1 MECQYNYGELYEYD
15 IAEIALWYSGIHN
28 CLEISRLYLLC
39 EAEIDGEKVE
49 MPPKYWA
56 EELWKQPIKLDKE
69 G

>member
-49 MPPKYWA
+49 MPPK
-56 EELWKQPIKLDKE
+56 
-69 G
+69 